1 MAILT
6 IEYAVVQDGKVDHT
20 TYTTRTV
27 EIDDCDLENAFND
40 PISTFD
46 VPEDL
51 AGKGLQI
58 VGAGY

>member
-6 IEYAVVQDGKVDHT
+6 IEYAVVQNGKVDHS
-20 TYTTRTV
+20 TYTTRNI
-27 EIDDCDLENAFND
+27 EIDDCDLESVFND
-40 PISTFD
+40 PISALD

-51 AGKGLQI
+51 AACGLKI